1 MTTEEMLD
9 SLWAV
14 FAQIWPS
21 LTMKATRKSRIST
34 RMKSLRLPPMTSR
47 RVTHNKACAV
57 NPLVASAARA
67 EKVPTGVISR
77 GACGFIRFYAS
88 HSDLWASHQAGKLGS
103 FGERVG
109 TTLEAFI
116 AEIIFGSDGIAE
128 NSVIKPLDCAKQYS
142 LNTMP

>member
-1 MTTEEMLD
+1 MTAIDE
-9 SLWAV
+9 
-14 FAQIWPS
+14 
-21 LTMKATRKSRIST
+21 
-34 RMKSLRLPPMTSR
+34 
-47 RVTHNKACAV
+47 NK
-57 NPLVASAARA
+57 PHGSDF
-67 EKVPTGVISR
+67 PWG
-77 GACGFIRFYAS
+77 CGFVRFYAS